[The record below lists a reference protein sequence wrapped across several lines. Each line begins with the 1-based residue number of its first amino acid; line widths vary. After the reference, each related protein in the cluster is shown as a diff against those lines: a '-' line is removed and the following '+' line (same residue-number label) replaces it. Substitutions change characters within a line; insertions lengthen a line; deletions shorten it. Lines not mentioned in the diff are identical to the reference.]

1 MIVSVVCVY
10 VHNAKLVAN
19 LPSTL
24 KLRGLLLTAMVDMS
38 NFDDVVYRCS
48 FLSFRYIA
56 KSRGNFPAHAN
67 EMQIHEACCRNLRFI
82 PAYKESTNSGSK

>member
-1 MIVSVVCVY
+1 MIVSAVCVY
-10 VHNAKLVAN
+10 VYSAKLVAN

-24 KLRGLLLTAMVDMS
+24 KLRGLLLTAMS
-38 NFDDVVYRCS
+38 NFDDVVYRRS

-56 KSRGNFPAHAN
+56 KPRGNFPAHAN
-67 EMQIHEACCRNLRFI
+67 EMQIREACCRNLRFI